1 MSVMSVD
8 KFGDCDTGESGPPGP
23 MGPMGPQGSR
33 GLVGLRGKRGADGP
47 AGERGPK
54 GPRGEVGKDG
64 AVGSKGDSGPAGA
77 VGSKGDRGP
86 AGAVGPRGKDA
97 FNLIQWSQNAFKRIF
112 RESASVNIYFNSL
125 TDGIVFKERKP
136 IGLKNRGLEGDANFI
151 GQTFPRLLRI
161 KSDRYM
167 IELKNSIF
175 KIDPISMGTTSPTT
189 SIFALSFKSLS
200 ISTKPR
206 ILFSSENGTRAISLQ
221 DRLIEGVYR
230 GILTIYS
237 SGVQKEIRFNNR
249 EWAGL
254 LIQYTCI
261 DKMVHCQY
269 IFNEQTG
276 TLDMGAQDKEDDY
289 TLYIGGHPK
298 KSKAHHAMGSF
309 EMYYNFIDEGD
320 YKLSKIM
327 QKCLIRDILDRIDPD
342 EK

>member
-1 MSVMSVD
+1 MSIN
-8 KFGDCDTGESGPPGP
+8 KFGCSRKGKRGATGPAGETGPAGP
-23 MGPMGPQGSR
+23 MGPIGPQGKR
-33 GLVGLRGKRGADGP
+33 GVYGAVGVRGPKGDTGLKGEDGTMGQTGPQGKRGADGP
-47 AGERGPK
+47 AGSP
-54 GPRGEVGKDG
+54 GKDG
-64 AVGSKGDSGPAGA
+64 SA
-77 VGSKGDRGP
+77 
-86 AGAVGPRGKDA
+86 GKDA
-97 FNLIQWSQNAFKRIF
+97 FNLIQWSPNAFKRIF

-200 ISTKPR
+200 ISEEPR

-269 IFNEQTG
+269 MFNEQTG

-289 TLYIGGHPK
+289 ILYIGGHPK

-320 YKLSKIM
+320 YKLSKII
-327 QKCLIRDILDRIDPD
+327 QKCLVRDILDRIDQD
-342 EK
+342 EKFSDI

>member
-23 MGPMGPQGSR
+23 MGPMGPQG
-33 GLVGLRGKRGADGP
+33 KRGADGP

-54 GPRGEVGKDG
+54 GPRGEAGKDGPAGKAGAVGPRGKDG
-64 AVGSKGDSGPAGA
+64 AKGDI
-77 VGSKGDRGP
+77 GP

-97 FNLIQWSQNAFKRIF
+97 FNLIQWSPHAFKRIF
-112 RESASVNIYFNSL
+112 RESASVNIYFNSA

-136 IGLKNRGLEGDANFI
+136 IGLKNHGLEGDANFI
-151 GQTFPRLLRI
+151 GQTFPKLLRS
-161 KSDRYM
+161 KTHRYM

-175 KIDPISMGTTSPTT
+175 KIEPISTATTGPST

-200 ISTKPR
+200 LSTKPR
-206 ILFSSENGTRAISLQ
+206 ILFSSENGTRATSLQ

-269 IFNEQTG
+269 MFNEQTG
-276 TLDMGAQDKEDDY
+276 TLDMGA
-289 TLYIGGHPK
+289 P
-298 KSKAHHAMGSF
+298 
-309 EMYYNFIDEGD
+309 
-320 YKLSKIM
+320 
-327 QKCLIRDILDRIDPD
+327 R
-342 EK
+342 